1 MAKRKLKAHTNEDRQ
16 YRMSEL
22 VETSGVSRDMIKYYL
37 RARLLPKPRKPRP
50 NLSLYSET
58 HLLLIRLILRI
69 QQQTTLSLPEI
80 AAVFMA
86 AKYHPH
92 TIEIELLSD
101 KYSIGRRD
109 FIMPFAA
116 ETKHNVSLSF
126 PQEFIEELDQH
137 GLLET
142 TGPLDASQME
152 IAGLLWAARNEE
164 VPLAFFQAAREQLR
178 ALADLEVK
186 ALIAIPR
193 PELDFDAVAASV
205 TNTDRVINR
214 WMISEKTRQARRMFQ
229 RIMDNSEKALSTIH
243 QAIYF
248 PSKVFRKRFR
258 IDEELASLEKTLAA
272 RPRDLPLHHSA
283 CRACLLLTDFERAVT
298 CADAALALAPD
309 NDLAVAFKCL
319 AYGVDNNL
327 EQALLYA
334 RRLEASDSRNTIALE
349 ARLLTLLMQAAKLG
363 GVSDTSG
370 LLKDAAELFRE
381 PVTPPEDDIDRLEA
395 CLLQA
400 RANTLFPDAINKGP
414 EAIRDLET
422 LLQSLEGSRIED
434 LGLLLEGARV
444 AYQMYA
450 SFYLGQLHEAGGD
463 VIKARQYFEKVIQL
477 DPSSNFGEAA
487 YLKLGCEV

>member
-1 MAKRKLKAHTNEDRQ
+1 MAKHRLKAPVTEDKK

-37 RARLLPKPRKPRP
+37 RADLLPKPRKPRP
-50 NLSLYSET
+50 NLSLYSEN

-69 QQQTTLSLPEI
+69 QQQTTLSLPAI

-86 AKYHPH
+86 AKYDPH

-101 KYSIGRRD
+101 KYSVGRRD

-116 ETKHNVSLSF
+116 ETKNNVSLSF

-137 GLLET
+137 GLLEK
-142 TGPLDASQME
+142 TGPLDASQVE
-152 IAGLLWAARNEE
+152 IAGLLWAARNEG
-164 VPLAFFQAAREQLR
+164 VPLAFFQTAREQLR
-178 ALADLEVK
+178 TLADLEVK

-214 WMISEKTRQARRMFQ
+214 WIVSEKTRQARRMFQ

-243 QAIYF
+243 EAIYF

-258 IDEELASLEKTLAA
+258 IDAELAGLESKLEAH
-272 RPRDLPLHHSA
+272 PRDLQLIHSV
-283 CRACLLLTDFERAVT
+283 CRACLLLTDFERAIAG
-298 CADAALALAPD
+298 ADAALALAPD
-309 NDLAVAFKCL
+309 NELALAFKSL
-319 AYGVDNNL
+319 AYGMNNNL

-334 RRLEASDSRNTIALE
+334 KRLEASDCRHTIALE

-363 GVSDTSG
+363 GVSDTSS
-370 LLKDAAELFRE
+370 LLKAAAELFRD
-381 PVTPPEDDIDRLEA
+381 PVIPPKDEIDRLET

-400 RANTLFPDAINKGP
+400 RANTIFPDAINKGP
-414 EAIRDLET
+414 EAISDLET
-422 LLQSLEGSRIED
+422 LLHSLESSPIED
-434 LGLLLEGARV
+434 LGLPLEATRV
-444 AYQMYA
+444 VYQMYA
-450 SFYLGQLHEAGGD
+450 NFYLGQLHEAAGD
-463 VIKARQYFEKVIQL
+463 GIKASQYFEKVIQL
-477 DPSSNFGEAA
+477 DPSSNFGEMA
-487 YLKLGCEV
+487 YLKLG